1 MKFERMVNFRVL
13 GGILVFLL
21 IAPLFLSPYILGLLT
36 QVLIFGL
43 LAMSL
48 DLLVGYVGMASL
60 GHGAFLGVGAYS
72 TAILVTEYG
81 FGFWG
86 ALGFAILICML
97 AAALFGLVALRAT
110 GVYFLMI
117 TLALAML
124 VWGLAYRWSSLTK
137 GDNGISGIPRPDLGL
152 PWDMWVE
159 THYFYFVLAV
169 FLISFLL
176 LYLLVRSPFGYSLIG
191 IKDSESR
198 MQSLGYNTWL
208 NRYLAYIV
216 AGVFG
221 GIAGVL
227 WSYYNGFVS
236 PPDIELTVSVET
248 LLMVILGGSGTLI
261 GPVIGAAIVIFMKSY
276 LSIYLGRW
284 LMVLGMTYVLTV
296 LFLPRGIYGGIEDL
310 FQWLNRFRTGSRLKG
325 EEESGKTNVTI

>member
-1 MKFERMVNFRVL
+1 MGH
-13 GGILVFLL
+13 GGGHI
-21 IAPLFLSPYILGLLT
+21 LFL
-36 QVLIFGL
+36 
-43 LAMSL
+43 
-48 DLLVGYVGMASL
+48 
-60 GHGAFLGVGAYS
+60 
-72 TAILVTEYG
+72 
-81 FGFWG
+81 
-86 ALGFAILICML
+86 
-97 AAALFGLVALRAT
+97 
-110 GVYFLMI
+110 
-117 TLALAML
+117 
-124 VWGLAYRWSSLTK
+124 
-137 GDNGISGIPRPDLGL
+137 
-152 PWDMWVE
+152 
-159 THYFYFVLAV
+159 FVLAV
-169 FLISFLL
+169 FLFSFLS
-176 LYLLVRSPFGYSLIG
+176 LYLLVRSPGYSLIG

-208 NRYLAYIV
+208 NRYVAYIL

-221 GIAGVL
+221 GLAGVL

-248 LLMVILGGSGTLI
+248 LLMVILGGAGTLI

-310 FQWLNRFRTGSRLKG
+310 FQWLNRFRTGSREKG